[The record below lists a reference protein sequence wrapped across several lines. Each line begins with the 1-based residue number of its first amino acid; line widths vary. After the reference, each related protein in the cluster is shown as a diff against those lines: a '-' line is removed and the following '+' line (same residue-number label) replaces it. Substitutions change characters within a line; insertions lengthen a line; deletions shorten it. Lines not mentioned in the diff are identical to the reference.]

1 MQNRLRHSGLGLGSA
16 LTMYGKSLFHTWDGI
31 RYLVLTNPNTGTKLR
46 WGVRDGYDV
55 EDITLTPL
63 GFDGVENTDWENVSA
78 IEL

>member
-1 MQNRLRHSGLGLGSA
+1 MAIGATRVAIPFKMGRSSSVTTHV
-16 LTMYGKSLFHTWDGI
+16 WDGVT
-31 RYLVLTNPNTGTKLR
+31 YLVLTNPNTGTKLR

-55 EDITLTPL
+55 EDWTLTPL